1 MIRWKVVI
9 MIQAIGGFNNTSGL
23 EKLQEA
29 NKKKTSESTNL
40 SAALTGVAETT
51 DVTDSTAIS
60 TTKVR
65 TTDVIEISPEGRAA
79 LAAQNAQSAE
89 SQTLAQ
95 AMESNQLTQ
104 LTESGT
110 LEESTESETPA
121 QSSQGTSKMAPPS
134 PAPNE
139 ETTEDTSS
147 TVDLSRLTE
156 EQIDS
161 LVEEGTITQADA
173 NVELAK
179 RAAED
184 AAEKAAEKAAEDTSK
199 EATPPPAPPKE
210 STYDALST
218 NGAIAVSE

>member
-1 MIRWKVVI
+1 
-9 MIQAIGGFNNTSGL
+9 MIQSISGFNNTFAL

-65 TTDVIEISPEGRAA
+65 TTDVIEISAEGRAA

-89 SQTLAQ
+89 SETHFQ
-95 AMESNQLTQ
+95 ATESDLFTQ
-104 LTESGT
+104 LT
-110 LEESTESETPA
+110 EESTESETAPH
-121 QSSQGTSKMAPPS
+121 SSQGLDKMATPTPQ
-134 PAPNE
+134 
-139 ETTEDTSS
+139 ETTEDASS
-147 TVDLSRLTE
+147 TVDLSGLTE

-179 RAAED
+179 REAEEV
-184 AAEKAAEKAAEDTSK
+184 AKKAAEKAAEETT
-199 EATPPPAPPKE
+199 TPPPSAPPKE
-210 STYDALST
+210 STYNALST
-218 NGAIAVSE
+218 NGAIAVWE